1 MKMAGNEKE
10 TRDKEIEELKK
21 TVESLKEAIMDIR
34 TTLSELEN
42 PFNLLK
48 SITDIA
54 PNIIKQGEETSQPK
68 PEPKENEI
76 EEKPETKKIEEK
88 PIEKPAPP
96 QQPPTPMSTT
106 FGFNLLKWAW
116 ILMDAGM
123 SKEDIMSIT
132 KYCELV
138 GYLPKNSST
147 LIEYALDP
155 MYKARLGGLNY
166 DEFTLIIYN
175 AARAAGVNI
184 RIESLEEMAFN
195 LLRKI
200 LKKIEYEEHR

>member
-1 MKMAGNEKE
+1 MASNG
-10 TRDKEIEELKK
+10 RDKEIEELKK
-21 TVESLKEAIMDIR
+21 MVESLKEAIMDIR
-34 TTLSELEN
+34 STLSELEN

-48 SITDIA
+48 SITDIN
-54 PNIIKQGEETSQPK
+54 PNIIKQGEGGETNQENKKNDIEKKS
-68 PEPKENEI
+68 EPQK
-76 EEKPETKKIEEK
+76 EEKPVQ
-88 PIEKPAPP
+88 
-96 QQPPTPMSTT
+96 QQPPTTMMSMT

-147 LIEYALDP
+147 LIEHALDP

-175 AARAAGVNI
+175 AAKAAGVNI

-200 LKKIEYEEHR
+200 LKKIDYEDHRP

>member
-1 MKMAGNEKE
+1 MPNIE
-10 TRDKEIEELKK
+10 KEIEELKK
-21 TVESLKEAIMDIR
+21 NIESLKEALMDIR
-34 TTLSELEN
+34 ATISELEN

-48 SITDIA
+48 SIKTIA
-54 PNIIKQGEETSQPK
+54 PNIAKTEETPQKERMEIGSEEKGGEERK
-68 PEPKENEI
+68 KREKEEEEKRERREEI
-76 EEKPETKKIEEK
+76 EKT
-88 PIEKPAPP
+88 
-96 QQPPTPMSTT
+96 QQPTT
-106 FGFNLLKWAW
+106 TLNIKFGFNLLKWAW

-123 SKEDIMSIT
+123 SKEDILLLT

-147 LIEYALDP
+147 LIEYVLDP

-175 AARAAGVNI
+175 AARAAGINI

-200 LKKIEYEEHR
+200 LKKIDYEK